1 MNQKLSKMTKKTRYL
16 YPPDMIRDGQTI
28 DTKRLKK
35 IGSWIMTDCGCRMRL
50 DDYEDNGNARIIRKV
65 TILSVSIIN

>member
-16 YPPDMIRDGQTI
+16 YPPDMIEDEPI

-35 IGSWIMTDCGCRMRL
+35 IDSRIVTDCGCRMRL
-50 DDYEDNGNARIIRKV
+50 DDYEDNGNERIIRKV